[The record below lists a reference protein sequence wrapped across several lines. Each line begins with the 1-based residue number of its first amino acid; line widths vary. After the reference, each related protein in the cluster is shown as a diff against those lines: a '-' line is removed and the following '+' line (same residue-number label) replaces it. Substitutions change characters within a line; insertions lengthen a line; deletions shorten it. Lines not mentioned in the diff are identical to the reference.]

1 MTNLIITCYPR
12 SGSTFLDFYFQL
24 RFGKNIAR
32 DHVYRKKKNYSIIG
46 IVRDPL
52 ESISSCIAM
61 QEHYYEDYVVDENS
75 IRKEISEYIEAS
87 RFLINK
93 AAIVIDC
100 ERLSADPEKEMV
112 RISEKFN
119 IDIVSNDPYQIN
131 LVENS
136 DWSFLPSSK
145 DLPRHSEIKN
155 MLSNYDLSGCYEL
168 YNTLN
173 RLSAI

>member
-46 IVRDPL
+46 IVRDPI

-61 QEHYYEDYVVDENS
+61 QEHYYEDYVVDKSS
-75 IRKEISEYIEAS
+75 IVKEIREYAEAS
-87 RFLINK
+87 RFLISK
-93 AAIVIDC
+93 AAIIIECD
-100 ERLSADPEKEMV
+100 RLSLDPENEML
-112 RISEKFN
+112 RISKKFK
-119 IDIVSNDPYQIN
+119 IDIVSDEPYQIN

-145 DLPRHSEIKN
+145 GLPRHTEIKS
-155 MLSNYDLSGCYEL
+155 MLSEYDLSECYEL

-173 RLSAI
+173 ELSVI

>member
-1 MTNLIITCYPR
+1 M
-12 SGSTFLDFYFQL
+12 DFYFQL

-32 DHVYRKKKNYSIIG
+32 DHVYRKKKNYNVIG
-46 IVRDPL
+46 IVRDPI

-61 QEHYYEDYVVDENS
+61 QEYYYEDYFVDEKT
-75 IRKEISEYIEAS
+75 ITKEINEYIEAS

-100 ERLSADPEKEMV
+100 DRLSEDPESEML
-112 RISEKFN
+112 RISKKFN
-119 IDIVSNDPYQIN
+119 MDIVSTEPYQID

-145 DLPRHSEIKN
+145 DLPRHAEIKSI
-155 MLSNYDLSGCYEL
+155 LSGYDLSRCYEL